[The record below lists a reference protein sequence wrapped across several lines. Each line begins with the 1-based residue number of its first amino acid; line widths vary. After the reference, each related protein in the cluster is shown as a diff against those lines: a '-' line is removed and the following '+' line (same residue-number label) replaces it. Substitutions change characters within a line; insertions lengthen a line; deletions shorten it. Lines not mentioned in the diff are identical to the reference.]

1 MIIINRDDASGYRL
15 DTLTTHCKHA
25 SPAVQ
30 DKDVL
35 TTHTDYVNRHPSI
48 LQTTSYNFTGT
59 KTTKEKCAGVVKA
72 AKVFPKNL
80 AQHFSDLQ
88 MLSELPEF
96 STVFYTNS
104 GSPKQI
110 ECVRVDGATDEGPS
124 HEEVKY

>member
-72 AKVFPKNL
+72 AKVFPKNP
-80 AQHFSDLQ
+80 AQHFADLK
-88 MLSELPEF
+88 MLNNLNFPPF
-96 STVFYTNS
+96 SIPILVHQNKLNVS
-104 GSPKQI
+104 VWMGQLMRCHPMK
-110 ECVRVDGATDEGPS
+110 
-124 HEEVKY
+124 K